1 MLVLNS
7 KDRRSMFPEE
17 KADAPFSFFR
27 KLAGFILAGL
37 MLIFFSHVNIIMFH
51 YS

>member
-27 KLAGFILAGL
+27 KLAGFKRFNADFLL
-37 MLIFFSHVNIIMFH
+37 T
-51 YS
+51 Y

>member
-1 MLVLNS
+1 
-7 KDRRSMFPEE
+7 MFPEE

-27 KLAGFILAGL
+27 KLAGFILGL
-37 MLIFFSHVNIIMFH
+37 MLILFSHVNIIVFH